1 MKEALIEAK
10 KSFELNEVPVGAVI
24 VYQDEIVSAAHNL
37 MKTNNCALDHAEL
50 ICLKKALEHV
60 ETPFLS
66 ECDLYVTLE
75 PCTMCAGAIAHARVR
90 RLYYG
95 ASDLKGGGIENNS
108 LVFETSLHKPE
119 VYGGIMA
126 QESEALI
133 KEFFLQ
139 LR

>member
-1 MKEALIEAK
+1 MEKALIEAK
-10 KSFELNEVPVGAVI
+10 KSFELNDVPVGAVI
-24 VYQDEIVSAAHNL
+24 VHQNEIVSTAHNL

-50 ICLKKALEHV
+50 ICLKKALEYIK
-60 ETPFLS
+60 TPFLS

-75 PCTMCAGAIAHARVR
+75 PCPMCAGAIAHARIR

-95 ASDLKGGGIENNS
+95 ASDAKGGGVENNS
-108 LVFETSLHKPE
+108 LVFESSLHKPE

-126 QESEALI
+126 QESEDLL
-133 KEFFLQ
+133 KEFFLK